1 MLHFI
6 LTWLATAVS
15 LVITAHFVPGFKVD
29 TFTAALIGAV
39 VLGVVNAI
47 VRPILTILTL
57 PLTIVTLGL
66 FLFVINAFTF
76 WLVAAITPGFHIAGF
91 LTALIGAIV
100 LTIVS
105 SLVSLVVKVVDPMA

>member
-6 LTWLATAVS
+6 LTWLATALS
-15 LVITAHFVPGFKVD
+15 LVITAHFVPGFKID
-29 TFTAALIGAV
+29 SFTAALIGAV
-39 VLGVVNAI
+39 ILGVVNAI
-47 VRPILTILTL
+47 VRPILTLLTL

-66 FLFVINAFTF
+66 FLFVVNAFTF
-76 WLVAAITPGFHIAGF
+76 WLVAAITPGFHLAGF

-105 SLVSLVVKVVDPMA
+105 SIVSLLVRAIDPTA

>member
-6 LTWLATAVS
+6 LTWLATALS
-15 LVITAHFVPGFKVD
+15 LVITAHFVPGFKID
-29 TFTAALIGAV
+29 SFTAALIGAV
-39 VLGVVNAI
+39 VLGLVNAI

-57 PLTIVTLGL
+57 PLTIITLGL
-66 FLFVINAFTF
+66 FLFVVNAFTF
-76 WLVAAITPGFHIAGF
+76 WLVAAITPGFHIAGL

-105 SLVSLVVKVVDPMA
+105 TIVSWLVRIIDPMA

>member
-15 LVITAHFVPGFKVD
+15 LVLTAHFVQGFEID
-29 TFTAALIGAV
+29 TFRAALIGAV

-47 VRPILTILTL
+47 VRPILTLLTL

-76 WLVAAITPGFHIAGF
+76 WLVAALTPGFHIAGL

-105 SLVSLVVKVVDPMA
+105 TIVSWIVRIIDPMA

>member
-15 LVITAHFVPGFKVD
+15 LVITDHFVTGLRIES
-29 TFTAALIGAV
+29 FTAALTGAV

-47 VRPILTILTL
+47 VRPILTLLTL

-66 FLFVINAFTF
+66 FLFVVNAFTF
-76 WLVAAITPGFHIAGF
+76 WLVAAVTPGFYISGLF
-91 LTALIGAIV
+91 TALIGVIV

-105 SLVSLVVKVVDPMA
+105 TIVSWLVRISDPAA

>member
-15 LVITAHFVPGFKVD
+15 LLITDHFVPGFRID
-29 TFTAALIGAV
+29 SFSAALIGAV

-47 VRPILTILTL
+47 VRPILTLLTL
-57 PLTIVTLGL
+57 PLTIITLGL
-66 FLFVINAFTF
+66 FLFVVNAFTF
-76 WLVAAITPGFHIAGF
+76 WLVAALTPGFYIAGF
-91 LTALIGAIV
+91 LTALTGAIV

-105 SLVSLVVKVVDPMA
+105 TIVSWLVRIIDPTA